1 MNFNFLDNPHPIHTK
16 IEAVKLVTPEKHA
29 ANSGRNITEGKE
41 KLKAF
46 LKKKGFKSTR
56 QRDIIVTEFL
66 KTEEHVTAEDLYNR
80 INRKHKEIGFTTV
93 YRTLK
98 LLAESG
104 LAAEQIFADNLTRYE
119 PLSEEEHH
127 DHLICMHC
135 GAITEFENP
144 KMERLQKTIADEFGF
159 HIVNHKM
166 EFYGYCR
173 RCRGNARALS

>member
-1 MNFNFLDNPHPIHTK
+1 M
-16 IEAVKLVTPEKHA
+16 KLKFSETGT
-29 ANSGRNITEGKE
+29 ANSNKNVAEGKE

-66 KTEEHVTAEDLYNR
+66 MNRDHVTAEELYNR
-80 INRKHKEIGFTTV
+80 VNKKHKEIGFTTV

-98 LLAESG
+98 LLAELG
-104 LAAEQIFADNLTRYE
+104 LAAEQIFADNLMRYE

-127 DHLICMHC
+127 DHLICVHC
-135 GAITEFENP
+135 GSITEFENS
-144 KMERLQKTIADEFGF
+144 KMERLQKNIASEFGF
-159 HIVNHKM
+159 YIVNHKM

-173 RCRGNARALS
+173 RCRGNARPLS

>member
-1 MNFNFLDNPHPIHTK
+1 MNFIILDKPLPVCNK
-16 IEAVKLVTPEKHA
+16 IDIMKLRSSETPSS
-29 ANSGRNITEGKE
+29 NSSQNITEGKE

-66 KTEEHVTAEDLYNR
+66 KSKEHVTAEELYNR
-80 INRKHKEIGFTTV
+80 INKKHKDIGLTTV

-98 LLAESG
+98 LLEVSG
-104 LAAEQIFADNLTRYE
+104 LAAAQIFADNLMRYE

-127 DHLICMHC
+127 DHLICINC
-135 GAITEFENP
+135 GSITEFEDP
-144 KMERLQKTIADEFGF
+144 KMERLQKNIAGEFGF
-159 HIVNHKM
+159 YIVNHRM

-173 RCRGNARALS
+173 RCQGHAQSL

>member
-1 MNFNFLDNPHPIHTK
+1 MKLRSSEASASNSSQNI
-16 IEAVKLVTPEKHA
+16 IE
-29 ANSGRNITEGKE
+29 SKE

-66 KTEEHVTAEDLYNR
+66 KSREHVTAEELYNR
-80 INRKHKEIGFTTV
+80 INKKYKEIGFTTV

-104 LAAEQIFADNLTRYE
+104 LAAEQIFADNLMRYE

-127 DHLICMHC
+127 DHLICVHC
-135 GAITEFENP
+135 GSITEFENP
-144 KMERLQKTIADEFGF
+144 KMERLQKNIANEFGF
-159 HIVNHKM
+159 YIVNHKM

-173 RCRGNARALS
+173 RCRGSARTLS

>member
-1 MNFNFLDNPHPIHTK
+1 MK
-16 IEAVKLVTPEKHA
+16 SRSSEA
-29 ANSGRNITEGKE
+29 SNIKSNQNIIEGKE

-66 KTEEHVTAEDLYNR
+66 KSREHVTAEELYNR
-80 INRKHKEIGFTTV
+80 ISKKHKDIGFTTV

-104 LAAEQIFADNLTRYE
+104 LATEQIFADNLMRYE

-127 DHLICMHC
+127 DHLICTHC
-135 GAITEFENP
+135 GLITEFENP
-144 KMERLQKTIADEFGF
+144 KMERLQKNIASEFGF
-159 HIVNHKM
+159 YIVNHKM

-173 RCRGNARALS
+173 RCRGNARPLS

>member
-1 MNFNFLDNPHPIHTK
+1 M
-16 IEAVKLVTPEKHA
+16 KLKSSEKRIT
-29 ANSGRNITEGKE
+29 NSNESVAEGRE

-66 KTEEHVTAEDLYNR
+66 KCREHVTAEELYNR
-80 INRKHKEIGFTTV
+80 VNKKHKDIGFTTV

-104 LAAEQIFADNLTRYE
+104 LAAEQIFADNLMRYE

-127 DHLICMHC
+127 DHLICLHC
-135 GAITEFENP
+135 GLITEFEDP
-144 KMERLQKTIADEFGF
+144 KMERLQKNIASEFGF
-159 HIVNHKM
+159 YIVNHKM

-173 RCRGNARALS
+173 RCRGNARPIS